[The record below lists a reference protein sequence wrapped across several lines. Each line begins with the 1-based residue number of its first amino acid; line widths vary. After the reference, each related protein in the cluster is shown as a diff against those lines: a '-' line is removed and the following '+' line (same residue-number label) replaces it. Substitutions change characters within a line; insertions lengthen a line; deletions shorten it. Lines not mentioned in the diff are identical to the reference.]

1 MSIQQEASVLTSLY
15 LLINSF
21 KLYLVLFLLL
31 QPMFY
36 HLGHFSKF
44 VPPGSQRI
52 EVNSSEETSLEFIG
66 FLTPEINTVL
76 VILNPEPRN
85 ITFDIIDQKLGI
97 ITETI
102 PSYSIQTYIW

>member
-1 MSIQQEASVLTSLY
+1 M
-15 LLINSF
+15 
-21 KLYLVLFLLL
+21 VLFLLL

-76 VILNPEPRN
+76 VILNPESRN
-85 ITFDIIDQKLGI
+85 ITFDIVDQKLGI

>member
-1 MSIQQEASVLTSLY
+1 MSIQQKASVLSSLY

-21 KLYLVLFLLL
+21 KLYMVLFLLL

-44 VPPGSQRI
+44 VPPGSQKI
-52 EVNSSEETSLEFIG
+52 EVNSSEETLLEFIG
-66 FLTPEINTVL
+66 FVTPEINTVL

-85 ITFDIIDQKLGI
+85 ITFDIFDQKLGI

>member
-1 MSIQQEASVLTSLY
+1 MI
-15 LLINSF
+15 
-21 KLYLVLFLLL
+21 LFLFL

-52 EVNSSEETSLEFIG
+52 GVNSSEETSLEFIG
-66 FLTPEINTVL
+66 FVTPEINTVL
-76 VILNPEPRN
+76 VILNREPRN
-85 ITFDIIDQKLGI
+85 ITFEIIDQKLGI

>member
-1 MSIQQEASVLTSLY
+1 MSIQQEASVLSSLY

-21 KLYLVLFLLL
+21 KLYTVLFLLL

-44 VPPGSQRI
+44 VPPGSRRI